1 METLQEARPRTQKAT
16 TREELMVLGQE
27 INARIGIVG
36 GPMTPDEIKT
46 ALKDLRAS
54 MIVHGVRPEDN
65 GASRELLRM
74 RYGENYDQDNEPGPD
89 ES

>member
-1 METLQEARPRTQKAT
+1 METLQETRPRTQRAV
-16 TREELMVLGQE
+16 TREELMALGQE

-36 GPMTPDEIKT
+36 EPMTPEEIKV
-46 ALKDLRAS
+46 ALKALHAS
-54 MIVHGVRPEDN
+54 MIAHGIRPEDK

-74 RYGENYDQDNEPGPD
+74 RYGADYDQDSEQNLG